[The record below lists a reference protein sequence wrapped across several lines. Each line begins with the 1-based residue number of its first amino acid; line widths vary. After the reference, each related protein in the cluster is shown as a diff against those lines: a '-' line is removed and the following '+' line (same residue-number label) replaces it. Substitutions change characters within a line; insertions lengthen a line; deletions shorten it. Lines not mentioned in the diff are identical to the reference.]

1 MLIKNIKV
9 SNYKTYQSLDL
20 DLNVEP
26 ERPIILIGGKN
37 GGGKTT
43 LFEAIYGALYGL
55 DKMDAKRFHLLLNM
69 GKKQSADS
77 EIVLQLT
84 FSGRVLGREQQYIL
98 CRTYRLLQN
107 GKVGE
112 NVRLNM
118 NGNVFAYGPATPP
131 AERAKMQQVVQKI
144 IKANLP
150 QELSRYFLFDA
161 MEAGNL
167 LKEDQLNHVIKENIE
182 NVMGFNKY
190 LQLSR
195 VCEHLQQEYAEKKLK
210 QENEQKEYRALVDDT
225 EEKKHQLEALKS
237 NLDKCLL
244 YSANNSQMYN
254 MLKNG
259 KQEEETLRNKI
270 RVTQQKIAE
279 VEDRSR
285 QYLKDLE
292 ALVESLEVNVF
303 LPHLLKLRQAE
314 VSLVLKNK
322 TEMAN
327 SQKQQVDEPM
337 VRDLTHQ
344 IVSLLQ
350 EDCPFLMGVDEDKIV
365 GKVMKQ
371 QVQPATATDNY
382 AYLDNEEVEALR
394 SLVSRKTFNSV
405 PQLAMTHAQIN
416 LEIDNLPTL
425 KSDIEL
431 MQQQISGNDYALL
444 KAYEDN
450 EAEIARLNEAIKAQE
465 DQISKQQYKISQF
478 DIQIQQEP
486 DPKYDTLV
494 EMKPFFDDVA
504 NTLLRLK
511 KTQIEAKMREYLNQ
525 NLAAY
530 RGVIGRVELSEQLQ
544 DLTFKIYH
552 KAGNEIALS
561 TLNAGAKQVVIQVLL
576 KVLHELGDYDPPV
589 MIDTVM
595 GVLDKDSRTTIME
608 NYFPSLAEQ
617 TILLSTDTEIRTSED
632 YERLEPFIAK
642 TYTLE
647 RNREEQ
653 CTTIEQGYFGIMLN
667 Q

>member
-9 SNYKTYQSLDL
+9 SNYKTYRSLDL
-20 DLNVEP
+20 DLSVDAD
-26 ERPIILIGGKN
+26 RPIILIGGKN

-55 DKMDAKRFHLLLNM
+55 EKMDQKRFRQLLNM
-69 GKKQSADS
+69 GMVQGPDP
-77 EIVLQLT
+77 EIQLQLT

-98 CRTYRLLQN
+98 NRTYRILAN

-112 NVRLNM
+112 QVRLNM
-118 NGNVFAYGPATPP
+118 NGNVFAYGPATP
-131 AERAKMQQVVQKI
+131 ANERARMQEQVSKI

-195 VCEHLQQEYAEKKLK
+195 VCEHLQQEYAERRLK
-210 QENEQKEYRALVDDT
+210 QENDQREYRALVDDN
-225 EEKKHQLEALKS
+225 EQKKQQLERLKTER
-237 NLDKCLL
+237 DKCLL

-254 MLKNG
+254 QLKNG
-259 KQEEETLRNKI
+259 KQEEETLRSKI
-270 RVTQQKIAE
+270 RVTQQKIQE
-279 VEDRSR
+279 TEDRSK

-292 ALVESLEVNVF
+292 ALVETLEINVF
-303 LPHLLKLRQAE
+303 LPHLAKLRQAE
-314 VSLVLKNK
+314 LSLILKTK
-322 TEMAN
+322 SELAN
-327 SQKQQVDEPM
+327 SIKQQIDEPM

-344 IVSLLQ
+344 IILRLQ
-350 EDCPFLMGVDEDKIV
+350 EDCPFLMGVDEDRIV
-365 GKVMKQ
+365 GKIMAEQ
-371 QVQPATATDNY
+371 RGFEEQTDAY
-382 AYLDNEEVEALR
+382 SYLDAEEVDALR
-394 SLVSRKTFNSV
+394 QLISHKTFNSL
-405 PQLAMTHAQIN
+405 PQLALTHSQIN
-416 LEIDNLPTL
+416 LEIDNLPALTN
-425 KSDIEL
+425 DIEV
-431 MQQQISGNDYALL
+431 MRQQISGNDYALL

-450 EAEIARLNEAIKAQE
+450 EAEIKRLEGEIAQLEDNIK
-465 DQISKQQYKISQF
+465 KQQSKINQF

-494 EMKPFFDDVA
+494 KMKPFFDDVA
-504 NTLLRLK
+504 NTLLRMK
-511 KTQIEAKMREYLNQ
+511 KVQIETKMREYLNE

-544 DLTFKIYH
+544 DLTFKLYH

-595 GVLDKDSRTTIME
+595 GVLDKESRETIME

-617 TILLSTDTEIRTSED
+617 TILLSTDTEIRVGED

-642 TYTLE
+642 TYTLD

-653 CTTIEQGYFGIMLN
+653 CTTIDPGYFGVMLN
-667 Q
+667 P

>member
-1 MLIKNIKV
+1 MLIKNIKAI
-9 SNYKTYQSLDL
+9 NYKTYRSLDL
-20 DLNVEP
+20 DLSVEP

-55 DKMDAKRFHLLLNM
+55 EKMDQKRFRQLLNM
-69 GKKQSADS
+69 GMEQGPDP

-98 CRTYRLLQN
+98 SRTYHILKN
-107 GKVGE
+107 GSVGE
-112 NVRLNM
+112 SVRLNM
-118 NGNVFAYGPATPP
+118 NGSVFVHGPATPA
-131 AERAKMQQVVQKI
+131 AERAKMREQISKI

-190 LQLSR
+190 IQLSR
-195 VCEHLQQEYAEKKLK
+195 VSEHLQQEYAERRLK
-210 QENEQKEYRALVDDT
+210 QENEQKQYRELVDDN
-225 EEKKHQLEALKS
+225 ELKKKQLEQLKQQHE
-237 NLDKCLL
+237 KCLL

-254 MLKNG
+254 TLKNG

-270 RVTQQKIAE
+270 RVTQQKI
-279 VEDRSR
+279 EDTEERCR

-292 ALVESLEVNVF
+292 SVVESLEINVF

-314 VSLVLKNK
+314 FSLILKSK
-322 TEMAN
+322 SELAN
-327 SQKQQVDEPM
+327 LQKQQVEEPL

-344 IVSLLQ
+344 IVLSLK
-350 EDCPFLMGVDEDKIV
+350 EECPFLMNVNEEKIV
-365 GKVMKQ
+365 ASIMARQSLEGQKEDV
-371 QVQPATATDNY
+371 Y
-382 AYLDNEEVEALR
+382 AYLDTEEVEALKA
-394 SLVSRKTFNSV
+394 LVERKTFNSI
-405 PQLAMTHAQIN
+405 PQLALSNGQIN
-416 LEIDNLPTL
+416 LEIDNLSAL
-425 KSDIEL
+425 RSDIEL
-431 MQQQISGNDYALL
+431 MKQQISGNDYALL

-450 EAEIARLNEAIKAQE
+450 EAEIKRIEGEIKTLE
-465 DQISKQQYKISQF
+465 DDIKKQQNKINQF

-494 EMKPFFDDVA
+494 KMKPFFDDVA
-504 NTLLRLK
+504 NTLLKLK
-511 KTQIEAKMREYLNQ
+511 KDQIEHKMREYLNE

-530 RGVIGRVELSEQLQ
+530 RGVIGRVELSEKLQ
-544 DLTFKIYH
+544 DLTFKLYH

-595 GVLDKDSRTTIME
+595 GVLDKESRETIME
-608 NYFPSLAEQ
+608 HYFPTLADQ
-617 TILLSTDTEIRTSED
+617 TILLSTDTEIRTDED
-632 YERLEPFIAK
+632 YERLAPFISR

-653 CTTIEQGYFGIMLN
+653 CTTIEEGYFGLTLN
-667 Q
+667 

>member
-20 DLNVEP
+20 DLGVEP

-43 LFEAIYGALYGL
+43 LFEAIYSALYGL
-55 DKMDAKRFHLLLNM
+55 EKMDAKRFRLLLNM
-69 GKKQSADS
+69 GKQQNADS
-77 EIVLQLT
+77 EIMLQLT
-84 FSGRVLGREQQYIL
+84 FSGRVLGKEQQYIL
-98 CRTYRLLQN
+98 TRTYRLLQN

-118 NGNVFAYGPATPP
+118 NGNIFAYGPATPA
-131 AERAKMQQVVQKI
+131 AERAKMQQVVQRI

-190 LQLSR
+190 IQLSR
-195 VCEHLQQEYAEKKLK
+195 VCEHLQQDYAEKKLK
-210 QENEQKEYRALVDDT
+210 QETEQKEYRALVDDT
-225 EEKKHQLEALKS
+225 EDKKKELERLKTD
-237 NLDKCLL
+237 LEKCLL
-244 YSANNSQMYN
+244 YSSNNSQMYN
-254 MLKNG
+254 SLKNG

-270 RVTQQKIAE
+270 RVTQQKISE
-279 VEDRSR
+279 TENRSK

-303 LPHLLKLRQAE
+303 LPHLLKLRQSE
-314 VSLVLKNK
+314 ISLILKNK
-322 TEMAN
+322 TELAN
-327 SQKQQVDEPM
+327 IQKQQVDEAT
-337 VRDLTHQ
+337 VKDLTHQ
-344 IVSLLQ
+344 IVMMLQ
-350 EDCPFLMGVDEDKIV
+350 DECPFVVGVDEQKIV
-365 GKVMKQ
+365 SKVMTQ
-371 QVQPATATDNY
+371 QTQPNDTTDAY
-382 AYLDNEEVEALR
+382 SYLDAEEVEALR
-394 SLVSRKTFNSV
+394 TLVSRKTFNSL
-405 PQLAMTHAQIN
+405 PQLAMNHAQIN
-416 LEIDNLPTL
+416 LEIDNLPIL
-425 KSDIEL
+425 QNDIEV

-450 EAEIARLNEAIKAQE
+450 EKEIARLNDAIRNQE
-465 DQISKQQYKISQF
+465 EVIKKQQNKINQY

-494 EMKPFFDDVA
+494 KMKPFFDDIA
-504 NTLLRLK
+504 DTLLKLK
-511 KTQIEAKMREYLNQ
+511 KTQIENKMKEYLNQ

-530 RGVIGRVELSEQLQ
+530 SGVIGRVVLSDKLQ
-544 DLTFKIYH
+544 DLTFRIYH

-595 GVLDKDSRTTIME
+595 GVLDKDSRTTILE
-608 NYFPSLAEQ
+608 EYFPSLAEQ
-617 TILLSTDTEIRTSED
+617 TILLSTDTEIRTDED
-632 YERLEPFIAK
+632 YKCLEPFIAK
-642 TYTLE
+642 SYTLD

-653 CTTIEQGYFGIMLN
+653 CTTIEEGYFGIMLN

>member
-9 SNYKTYQSLDL
+9 KNYKTYRELDL
-20 DLNVEP
+20 DLSVEP
-26 ERPIILIGGKN
+26 ERPIILVGGKN

-55 DKMDAKRFHLLLNM
+55 EKMDQKRFRQLLNM
-69 GKKQSADS
+69 GMEQGPKP
-77 EIVLQLT
+77 EIMLQLT

-98 CRTYRLLQN
+98 TRAYQVLQN
-107 GKVGE
+107 GTVGE
-112 NVRLNM
+112 SVRLNM
-118 NGNVFAYGPATPP
+118 NGNVFVYGPATPA
-131 AERAKMQQVVQKI
+131 AERAKMREQVSKI

-190 LQLSR
+190 IQLSR
-195 VCEHLQQEYAEKKLK
+195 VSEHLQQEYAERRLK
-210 QENEQKEYRALVDDT
+210 QETEQKQYRELVDDT
-225 EEKKHQLEALKS
+225 EEKKRKLDQLKQEHE
-237 NLDKCLL
+237 KCLL

-254 MLKNG
+254 TLKNG

-270 RVTQQKIAE
+270 RVTQLKINE
-279 VEDRSR
+279 TEDRSR

-292 ALVESLEVNVF
+292 MLVESMEVNIF
-303 LPHLLKLRQAE
+303 LPYLLKLRQAE
-314 VSLVLKNK
+314 ISMVLKTK
-322 TEMAN
+322 SELDQQ
-327 SQKQQVDEPM
+327 QKQLVSEPL

-344 IVSLLQ
+344 IVLSLI
-350 EDCPFLMGVDEDKIV
+350 EECPMLMNVDEDTIV
-365 GKVMKQ
+365 ASIMTQ
-371 QVQPATATDNY
+371 QNLQGQKEDIY
-382 AYLDNEEVEALR
+382 AFLDNEEVDALR
-394 SLVSRKTFNSV
+394 SLVDRKSFNSL
-405 PQLAMTHAQIN
+405 PQQLLTQAQIN
-416 LEIDNLPTL
+416 LEIDNLPAL
-425 KSDIEL
+425 RSDIEV
-431 MQQQISGNDYALL
+431 MKQQISGNDYALL

-450 EAEIARLNEAIKAQE
+450 ETEIKRLADEIKALE
-465 DQISKQQYKISQF
+465 EEIRKQQRKINQY

-494 EMKPFFDDVA
+494 KMKPLFDDVA
-504 NTLLRLK
+504 DTLLKLK
-511 KTQIEAKMREYLNQ
+511 KEQIERKMKEYLNE

-530 RGVIGRVELSEQLQ
+530 RGVIGRVELSERLQ

-595 GVLDKDSRTTIME
+595 GVLDKESRETIME
-608 NYFPSLAEQ
+608 HYFPTLAEQ
-617 TILLSTDTEIRTSED
+617 TILLSTDTEIRTGED
-632 YERLEPFIAK
+632 YDRLEPFLAR

-653 CTTIEQGYFGIMLN
+653 CTTVEDGYFGVILN
-667 Q
+667 

>member
-55 DKMDAKRFHLLLNM
+55 DKMDAKRFRLLLNM
-69 GKKQSADS
+69 GTKQSPDS

-98 CRTYRLLQN
+98 CRTYRLMPN

-112 NVRLNM
+112 QVRLNM
-118 NGNVFAYGPATPP
+118 NGNIFAYGPATPP

-190 LQLSR
+190 IQLSR

-225 EEKKHQLEALKS
+225 EQKKREQEQLKKD
-237 NLDKCLL
+237 LDKCLL
-244 YSANNSQMYN
+244 YSSNNSQMYN

-270 RVTQQKIAE
+270 RVTQQKISE

-292 ALVESLEVNVF
+292 SVVESLEINVF

-314 VSLVLKNK
+314 MSLVLKNK
-322 TEMAN
+322 TELVN
-327 SQKQQVDEPM
+327 SQKQQVDEP
-337 VRDLTHQ
+337 VIRELTHQ

-350 EDCPFLMGVDEDKIV
+350 EDCPFLMGVDEAKIV
-365 GKVMKQ
+365 SQVMQKQ
-371 QVQPATATDNY
+371 AQPAAATDSY

-394 SLVSRKTFNSV
+394 F
-405 PQLAMTHAQIN
+405 
-416 LEIDNLPTL
+416 
-425 KSDIEL
+425 
-431 MQQQISGNDYALL
+431 G
-444 KAYEDN
+444 
-450 EAEIARLNEAIKAQE
+450 
-465 DQISKQQYKISQF
+465 
-478 DIQIQQEP
+478 
-486 DPKYDTLV
+486 
-494 EMKPFFDDVA
+494 KP
-504 NTLLRLK
+504 
-511 KTQIEAKMREYLNQ
+511 
-525 NLAAY
+525 
-530 RGVIGRVELSEQLQ
+530 
-544 DLTFKIYH
+544 
-552 KAGNEIALS
+552 
-561 TLNAGAKQVVIQVLL
+561 
-576 KVLHELGDYDPPV
+576 
-589 MIDTVM
+589 
-595 GVLDKDSRTTIME
+595 
-608 NYFPSLAEQ
+608 
-617 TILLSTDTEIRTSED
+617 
-632 YERLEPFIAK
+632 
-642 TYTLE
+642 
-647 RNREEQ
+647 
-653 CTTIEQGYFGIMLN
+653 
-667 Q
+667 